1 MPNYSTG
8 EAAKILNVTVRTIQY
23 YDQRNLVSPSSL
35 TEGGRR
41 MYSENDIMRLKAVC
55 YLRDI
60 GLPIA
65 SIQKL
70 ICEDHPQNV
79 IGLLIEE
86 QKKEL
91 SDEITERQNRL
102 SRLEELERGIR
113 DFEDFSLHSINDI
126 AFRMDNKRK
135 LHKLYIKMLIFAL
148 ILEALEW
155 AFVLAGVIKGVWL
168 PIILYLPVLALG
180 CCLISYYYI
189 KSVQFICPECHAVFT
204 PRKMEMIF
212 ARHTLRTRNLT
223 CTHCGHKGF
232 CIEVYKRTETE
243 DE

>member
-1 MPNYSTG
+1 MLS
-8 EAAKILNVTVRTIQY
+8 VSVRTVQY
-23 YDQRNLVSPSSL
+23 YDQRNLVSPTFL

-41 MYSENDIMRLKAVC
+41 MYSESDIMRLRAVC

-70 ICEDHPQNV
+70 ISEERPEKI
-79 IGLLIEE
+79 IGLLIDQ

-91 SDEITERQNRL
+91 LDEITERQNKL
-102 SRLEELERGIR
+102 SRLDALEKGIR
-113 DFEDFSLHSINDI
+113 DTQNFSLHSINDI
-126 AFRMDNKRK
+126 AFRMDDKRK
-135 LHKLYIKMLIFAL
+135 LHKLYIKLLVFGL

-155 AFVLAGVIKGVWL
+155 AFVLAGFIKGVWL
-168 PIILYLPVLALG
+168 PIILYLPVLGVG

-189 KSVQFICPECHAVFT
+189 KSVQFICPDCHAVFT
-204 PRKMEMIF
+204 PRKMEMLF

-243 DE
+243 EK

>member
-8 EAAKILNVTVRTIQY
+8 EAAKMLNVTVRTIQY
-23 YDQRNLVSPSSL
+23 YDQRNLVSPSFL

-70 ICEDHPQNV
+70 ICEEHPENV

-91 SDEITERQNRL
+91 SDEIMERQNRL

-113 DFEDFSLHSINDI
+113 ESENFSLHSISDI

-135 LHKLYIKMLIFAL
+135 LHKLYIKMLIVAL

-155 AFVLAGVIKGVWL
+155 VFVLAGFIEGVWL

-180 CCLISYYYI
+180 CALISYYYV
-189 KSVQFICPECHAVFT
+189 KSVQFICPECHVVFT
-204 PRKMEMIF
+204 PRKMEMLF

-223 CTHCGHKGF
+223 CPHCGHKGF

-243 DE
+243 DK